1 MGKAAAKPTTTTSAQ
16 GDLEQI
22 IASSEQSA
30 AQVALFGS
38 MIGMGVRLAVAIFV
52 PLLIGLKLDSQL
64 STGTAYTLTAFVIAI
79 CLASYMIYRE
89 YQRIQSDNQHNTKH
103 TKGRA

>member
-1 MGKAAAKPTTTTSAQ
+1 MGKAAATSTTTTSAQ

-22 IASSEQSA
+22 IETSRQSA
-30 AQVALFGS
+30 AQAALFGS
-38 MIGMGVRLAVAIFV
+38 LIGMGIRLTVAVFV
-52 PLLIGLKLDSQL
+52 PLLIGLRLDNRYA
-64 STGTAYTLTAFVIAI
+64 TGTTYTFTAFVVSI

-89 YQRIQSDNQHNTKH
+89 YQHIQSASQHNTKH